1 MEKKTVVMSRI
12 PQEPDR
18 DIRRAAELLKA
29 CKHGVALTGAG
40 ISTPSG
46 IPDFRSSGSGL
57 WKRYDPFEVASLS
70 AFRYHPERFFD
81 WMRTLA
87 QVVVQA
93 EPNPAHYA
101 LAKLEAAGIIQ
112 VIITQN
118 IDGLHQRAGSR
129 CVLEVHGTFNTLTCI
144 GCYRQF
150 DANNF
155 LQPYLAYGIIPRC
168 PGCNQILKPDVILFE
183 EQLPLQTWLKA
194 HEACQNSDLI
204 LVAGSSLE
212 VMPVAGLPMQ
222 ALQNGAKLII
232 VNHMTTYLDIRADV
246 LFHQDVADILP
257 RISTT
262 VIGG

>member
-1 MEKKTVVMSRI
+1 MSRI

-29 CKHGVALTGAG
+29 CKYGVALTGAG

-46 IPDFRSSGSGL
+46 IPDFRSTGSGL
-57 WKRYDPFEVASLS
+57 WNRFDPFEVASLS

-81 WMRTLA
+81 WMRALA
-87 QVVVQA
+87 LDIVQA
-93 EPNPAHYA
+93 EPNPAHIA
-101 LAKLEAAGIIQ
+101 LAQLEAAGIIRTI
-112 VIITQN
+112 VTQN

-129 CVLEVHGTFNTLTCI
+129 CVLEVHGTLYTLTCI
-144 GCYRQF
+144 GCYRQY
-150 DANNF
+150 DANGF
-155 LQPYLAYGIIPRC
+155 LQPYLTAGIIPRC
-168 PGCNQILKPDVILFE
+168 PECNQILKPDVILFE